1 MRIALVLP
9 GALAL
14 ALATGCTRA
23 SRSTPVV
30 APRPSRPADTSA
42 RIERAVHNL
51 LNAHRGSRKLP
62 PLTLDPR
69 ISDVAR
75 GHSVAMAAGKV
86 PFGHDGFTER
96 AAVLR
101 DGRPNRVAENVAH
114 DLGHPDPARQI
125 VQAWVQSPEHRGN
138 IEGSYDRTGIGA
150 ARNATGDVYVTQIFV
165 GLARP
170 RQCR

>member
-1 MRIALVLP
+1 MGVALVLL
-9 GALAL
+9 GAL
-14 ALATGCTRA
+14 ALATGCAPAT
-23 SRSTPVV
+23 RSTP
-30 APRPSRPADTSA
+30 AAEPRPSRPADPSA
-42 RIERAVHNL
+42 RIEQAVHDL
-51 LNAHRGSRKLP
+51 VNAHRGSRKLP
-62 PLTLDPR
+62 PLPLDPR

-75 GHSVAMAAGKV
+75 RHSAAMAAGKV

-101 DGRPNRVAENVAH
+101 DGRPSRVAENVAH

-150 ARNATGDVYVTQIFV
+150 ARNAAGDVYVTQIFF
-165 GLARP
+165 GLAQP